1 MQTRD
6 THFTQR
12 ITGTWISDLRD
23 TTWGPMRFEFR
34 IDNRGGFE
42 VTGTLVSNAPEDEQ
56 YSAHRHL
63 PPRWRLHLITPA
75 LNDGRRP
82 VHVQLRDGLLDLDDR
97 RRPANFTSTA
107 SEPPQNS
114 FLLGPG
120 TPAEIEPA
128 G

>member
-42 VTGTLVSNAPEDEQ
+42 VTGTPSNAPEDEQ
-56 YSAHRHL
+56 YR
-63 PPRWRLHLITPA
+63 RTGTYRLDGDHLITPA
-75 LNDGRRP
+75 LNDGRP
-82 VHVQLRDGLLDLDDR
+82 VHVQLRDGLLILTIDD
-97 RRPANFTSTA
+97 ALEFH
-107 SEPPQNS
+107 
-114 FLLGPG
+114 LHGV
-120 TPAEIEPA
+120 
-128 G
+128 